1 MSTTTNY
8 TNPID
13 LYRQGVA
20 ILADHLGPVDSIRF
34 LRLLDKGSGDYTA
47 ARQSESDQGS
57 VEELSAEI
65 RAFEATRAKPR
76 AAEA

>member
-47 ARQSESDQGS
+47 TRQNQPDEGT
-57 VEELSAEI
+57 VEELCAEI
-65 RAFEATRAKPR
+65 RTFEATQAKP
-76 AAEA
+76 